1 MKNLLKVLLGVI
13 AIILIVVNV
22 RSIMSPIE
30 FEAVRVHRD
39 SAVIARLIDI
49 KNAQV
54 EYKGQ
59 YGRYT
64 NSFDTLIGFLKNY
77 KLPIVKKAYELND
90 MQLESVANIKR
101 KRAKVK
107 EDAELSLTVDEA
119 DKIILELIA
128 KANENGDWKELNEI
142 SALNR
147 QEGSIR
153 ENFHRDTMWVSLVDT
168 LYHNPNYP
176 VDSLRYIPFGNGE
189 EFTLL
194 ADSVPTKSGGQQFL
208 FEARADFDQ
217 YLKGINEQEY
227 NNYILSIKKNVT
239 QVRREPVLDEKGEP
253 KYDENNEEV
262 VTLIPC
268 RRVGNV
274 KEPNNNAGNWE

>member
-13 AIILIVVNV
+13 AITLIVVNV
-22 RSIMSPIE
+22 RSILSPIE

-39 SAVIARLIDI
+39 SAVIARLVDI

-77 KLPIVKKAYELND
+77 KLPVVKKAYELND

-101 KRAKVK
+101 KKAKMK
-107 EDAELSLTVDEA
+107 EDAEVSLTVDEA
-119 DKIILELIA
+119 DKIILDLIA
-128 KANENGDWKELNEI
+128 KAKEDGNWKEIDEI
-142 SALNR
+142 SVLNKN
-147 QEGSIR
+147 EGSIR
-153 ENFHRDTMWVSLVDT
+153 DNFHRDTMWVSLVDT
-168 LYHNPNYP
+168 LYHDPNYP

>member
-13 AIILIVVNV
+13 AITLIVVNV
-22 RSIMSPIE
+22 RSILSPIE

-39 SAVIARLIDI
+39 SAVIARLVDI

-77 KLPIVKKAYELND
+77 KLPVVKKAYELND

-101 KRAKVK
+101 KKAKMK
-107 EDAELSLTVDEA
+107 EDAEVSLTVDEA
-119 DKIILELIA
+119 DKIILDLIA
-128 KANENGDWKELNEI
+128 KAKENGNWKEIDEI
-142 SALNR
+142 SVLNKN
-147 QEGSIR
+147 EGSIR
-153 ENFHRDTMWVSLVDT
+153 DNFHRDTMWVSLVDT
-168 LYHNPNYP
+168 LYHDPNYP

-227 NNYILSIKKNVT
+227 NNYILGIKKNVT

>member
-107 EDAELSLTVDEA
+107 EDAEISLTVDEA

-168 LYHNPNYP
+168 LYHDPNYP

-217 YLKGINEQEY
+217 YLKGINDQEY

>member
-107 EDAELSLTVDEA
+107 EDAEISLTVDEA

-168 LYHNPNYP
+168 LYHDPNYP

-194 ADSVPTKSGGQQFL
+194 ADSIPTKSGGQQFL

-217 YLKGINEQEY
+217 YLKGINDQEY

>member
-59 YGRYT
+59 YGRYA

-107 EDAELSLTVDEA
+107 EDAEISLTVDEA

-168 LYHNPNYP
+168 LYHDPNYP

>member
-90 MQLESVANIKR
+90 MQLESVANIAAFYRLKCNT
-101 KRAKVK
+101 
-107 EDAELSLTVDEA
+107 EPEA
-119 DKIILELIA
+119 A
-128 KANENGDWKELNEI
+128 EI
-142 SALNR
+142 S
-147 QEGSIR
+147 
-153 ENFHRDTMWVSLVDT
+153 
-168 LYHNPNYP
+168 Y
-176 VDSLRYIPFGNGE
+176 
-189 EFTLL
+189 
-194 ADSVPTKSGGQQFL
+194 
-208 FEARADFDQ
+208 RAM
-217 YLKGINEQEY
+217 
-227 NNYILSIKKNVT
+227 S
-239 QVRREPVLDEKGEP
+239 
-253 KYDENNEEV
+253 
-262 VTLIPC
+262 
-268 RRVGNV
+268 GNV
-274 KEPNNNAGNWE
+274 KEK

>member
-13 AIILIVVNV
+13 AITLIVVNV
-22 RSIMSPIE
+22 RSILSPIE

-77 KLPIVKKAYELND
+77 KLPVVKKAYELND

-101 KRAKVK
+101 KKAKMK
-107 EDAELSLTVDEA
+107 EDAEVSLTVDEA
-119 DKIILELIA
+119 DKIILDLIA
-128 KANENGDWKELNEI
+128 KAKEDGNWKEIDEI
-142 SALNR
+142 SVLNKN
-147 QEGSIR
+147 EGSIR
-153 ENFHRDTMWVSLVDT
+153 DNFHRDTMWVSLVDT
-168 LYHNPNYP
+168 LYHDPNYP

-227 NNYILSIKKNVT
+227 NNYILGIKKNVT

>member
-1 MKNLLKVLLGVI
+1 MGVI

-107 EDAELSLTVDEA
+107 EDAEISLTVDEA

-168 LYHNPNYP
+168 LYHDPNYP

>member
-1 MKNLLKVLLGVI
+1 MGVI
-13 AIILIVVNV
+13 AITLIVVNV
-22 RSIMSPIE
+22 RSILSPIE

-39 SAVIARLIDI
+39 SAVIARLVDI

-77 KLPIVKKAYELND
+77 KLPVVKKAYELND

-101 KRAKVK
+101 KKAKMK
-107 EDAELSLTVDEA
+107 EDAEVSLTVDEA
-119 DKIILELIA
+119 DKIILDLIA
-128 KANENGDWKELNEI
+128 KAKEDGNWKEIDEI
-142 SALNR
+142 SVLNKN
-147 QEGSIR
+147 EGSIR
-153 ENFHRDTMWVSLVDT
+153 DNFHRDTMWVSLVDT
-168 LYHNPNYP
+168 LYHDPNYP

-227 NNYILSIKKNVT
+227 NNYILGIKKNVT

>member
-13 AIILIVVNV
+13 AITLIVVNV
-22 RSIMSPIE
+22 RSILSPIE
-30 FEAVRVHRD
+30 FETVRAHRD

-54 EYKGQ
+54 EDKNQ
-59 YGRYT
+59 NGRYAG
-64 NSFDTLIGFLKNY
+64 NFDALISFLKEH
-77 KLPIVKKAYELND
+77 KLPVVKKAYELND
-90 MQLESVANIKR
+90 MQLESVASIKR
-101 KRAKVK
+101 KREKVK
-107 EDAELSLTVDEA
+107 DDAEISLTVDEA

-128 KANENGDWKELNEI
+128 KANEDGDWKELNAI

-147 QEGSIR
+147 SEGSIR
-153 ENFHRDTMWVSLVDT
+153 KKFQRDTMWVSLVDT
-168 LYHNPNYP
+168 LYHSADYP

-194 ADSVPTKSGGQQFL
+194 ADSIPTKSGGQQFL

-217 YLKGINEQEY
+217 YLKGINDQEY
-227 NNYILSIKKNVT
+227 NNYILGIKKNVT
-239 QVRREPVLDEKGEP
+239 QVRRVPVLDEKGEP
-253 KYDENNEEV
+253 KYDENNEEIV
-262 VTLIPC
+262 VLIPC

>member
-107 EDAELSLTVDEA
+107 EDAEISLTVDEA

-142 SALNR
+142 SALNS

-194 ADSVPTKSGGQQFL
+194 ADSIPTKSGGQQFL

>member
-107 EDAELSLTVDEA
+107 EDAEISLTVDEA

-153 ENFHRDTMWVSLVDT
+153 ENFHRDTMWISLVDT
-168 LYHNPNYP
+168 LYHDPNYP

-194 ADSVPTKSGGQQFL
+194 ADSIPTKSGGQQFL

>member
-107 EDAELSLTVDEA
+107 EDAEISLTVDEA

-168 LYHNPNYP
+168 LYHDPNYP

-253 KYDENNEEV
+253 KYDENNEEI

>member
-1 MKNLLKVLLGVI
+1 MKNLLKVLLGII
-13 AIILIVVNV
+13 AIVLLIVNV
-22 RSIMSPIE
+22 RSILSPIE
-30 FEAVRVHRD
+30 FEEVREKRD

-64 NSFDTLIGFLKNY
+64 NNFDTLISFLKNY
-77 KLPIVKKAYELND
+77 KLPVVKKAYELND

-101 KRAKVK
+101 KREKVK
-107 EDAELSLTVDEA
+107 EGAEISLTIDEA
-119 DKIILELIA
+119 DKIILDLIA
-128 KANENGDWKELNEI
+128 KAKENNNWKELDEI
-142 SALNR
+142 SALN
-147 QEGSIR
+147 QNEGSIR
-153 ENFHRDTMWVSLVDT
+153 DNFHRDTMWVSLVDT
-168 LYHNPNYP
+168 LYHDANFP
-176 VDSLRYIPFGNGE
+176 VDSLKYIPYGNGE
-189 EFTLL
+189 LFTLL
-194 ADSVPTKSGGQQFL
+194 ADSIPTKSGGKQHL

-217 YLKGINEQEY
+217 YLQGINEQEY
-227 NNYILSIKKNVT
+227 NNYILGIKKNVT
-239 QVRREPVLDEKGEP
+239 QVRREPILDAKGEP

-262 VTLIPC
+262 VKLIPC

>member
-13 AIILIVVNV
+13 AITLIVVNV
-22 RSIMSPIE
+22 RSILSPIE
-30 FEAVRVHRD
+30 FESIRVHRD

-59 YGRYT
+59 YGQYT
-64 NSFDTLIGFLKNY
+64 NSFDTLISFLKNY
-77 KLPIVKKAYELND
+77 KLPVVKKAYELND

-101 KRAKVK
+101 KKAKMK
-107 EDAELSLTVDEA
+107 DGAEVSLTVDEA
-119 DKIILELIA
+119 DKIILELIEKA
-128 KANENGDWKELNEI
+128 KKDDNWKEINEI
-142 SALNR
+142 SALNNN
-147 QEGSIR
+147 EGSIR
-153 ENFHRDTMWVSLVDT
+153 ENFYRDTMWVSLIDT
-168 LYHNPNYP
+168 LYHDPNYP

-194 ADSVPTKSGGQQFL
+194 ADSIPTKSGGQQFL
-208 FEARADFDQ
+208 FEARADFSQ

-227 NNYILSIKKNVT
+227 NNYILGIKKNVT

-262 VTLIPC
+262 VVLIPC

>member
-107 EDAELSLTVDEA
+107 EDAEISLTVDEA

-194 ADSVPTKSGGQQFL
+194 ADSIPTKSGGQQFL

>member
-1 MKNLLKVLLGVI
+1 MTQ
-13 AIILIVVNV
+13 
-22 RSIMSPIE
+22 SI
-30 FEAVRVHRD
+30 F
-39 SAVIARLIDI
+39 
-49 KNAQV
+49 
-54 EYKGQ
+54 Q
-59 YGRYT
+59 YGFK
-64 NSFDTLIGFLKNY
+64 SV
-77 KLPIVKKAYELND
+77 KLETPETMSHITQKYSQNQCQQMHLNNEFRVI
-90 MQLESVANIKR
+90 Q
-101 KRAKVK
+101 
-107 EDAELSLTVDEA
+107 EDG
-119 DKIILELIA
+119 
-128 KANENGDWKELNEI
+128 NWKEIDEI
-142 SALNR
+142 SVLNKN
-147 QEGSIR
+147 EGSIR
-153 ENFHRDTMWVSLVDT
+153 DNFHRDTMWVSLVDT
-168 LYHNPNYP
+168 LYHDPNYP

-227 NNYILSIKKNVT
+227 NNYILGIKKNVT

>member
-107 EDAELSLTVDEA
+107 EDAEISLTVDEA

-168 LYHNPNYP
+168 LYHTPNYP

-194 ADSVPTKSGGQQFL
+194 ADSIPTKSGGQQFL

>member
-107 EDAELSLTVDEA
+107 EDAEISLTVDEA

-153 ENFHRDTMWVSLVDT
+153 KNFHRDTMWVSLVDT
-168 LYHNPNYP
+168 LYHDPNYP

-194 ADSVPTKSGGQQFL
+194 ADSIPTKSGGQQFL

>member
-1 MKNLLKVLLGVI
+1 MKNLLKVLLI
-13 AIILIVVNV
+13 AIVVVLAIVNV
-22 RSIMSPIE
+22 RSILSPIE
-30 FEAVRVHRD
+30 FENVRAKRD

-64 NSFDTLIGFLKNY
+64 NNFDTLINFLKNY
-77 KLPIVKKAYELND
+77 KLPVVKKAYELND

-101 KRAKVK
+101 KKAKMK
-107 EDAELSLTVDEA
+107 ENAEVSLTIDEA
-119 DKIILELIA
+119 DNIILELIA
-128 KANENGDWKELNEI
+128 KAKEKDNWKEIDEI
-142 SALNR
+142 SALNSH
-147 QEGSIR
+147 EGSIR
-153 ENFHRDTMWVSLVDT
+153 EKFYRDTMWISLVDT
-168 LYHNPNYP
+168 LYHDVNYP
-176 VDSLRYIPFGNGE
+176 VDSLKYIPYGNGE
-189 EFTLL
+189 LFTLL
-194 ADSVPTKSGGQQFL
+194 ADSVPTKSGGHQFL

-227 NNYILSIKKNVT
+227 NNYILGIKKNVT
-239 QVRREPVLDEKGEP
+239 QVRRQPVLDEKGEP

-262 VTLIPC
+262 VILIPC